1 MHQLEFQKL
10 IDALPVVVVRE
21 KPGKVKPTL
30 LGFLRA
36 MVARKF
42 GKRFSDLDVLVL
54 VSLAHA
60 AEPRRFSRVVEDC
73 GASQSGVWNSLE
85 RLTDFELV
93 NCGGPPNKHVYCLTG
108 AGIKELKTLVG
119 K

>member
-1 MHQLEFQKL
+1 MQLEFQTL
-10 IDALPVVVVRE
+10 IDSLPPMERQE
-21 KPGKVKPTL
+21 KPGRVKPTL

-36 MVARKF
+36 MVTRKF

-85 RLTDFELV
+85 RLTEFDLIH
-93 NCGGPPNKHVYCLTG
+93 CGGPPNKHVYQLTG
-108 AGIKELKTLVG
+108 AGVRELKKLVG

>member
-1 MHQLEFQKL
+1 MLQLEFDNM
-10 IDALPVVVVRE
+10 IEGLPVSVAPA
-21 KPGKVKPTL
+21 KPGKVKATL
-30 LGFLRA
+30 LGFLRL
-36 MVARKF
+36 MVVRKF

-85 RLTDFELV
+85 RLTDFDLV
-93 NCGGPPNKHVYCLTG
+93 DCGGPPGKHVYRLTG
-108 AGIKELKTLVG
+108 DGVRELKKLVG